1 MYHPYLLF
9 PLYLLLAV
17 IAFRAWWFEVL
28 TWSVDHCFLANTVDG
43 PLSISPTSAVLHVIL
58 VILVTFCSFGA
69 FFCYQERTRLAWYY
83 RLLGCLLAFIHVA
96 IGVNTYLI
104 YDLFKQIKDKLNR
117 EKQQL
122 MLYQQQQHLCQQ
134 QITRTPQPSLRS
146 LSRPNSTASSPV
158 LLLLRLHHLPLLLPH
173 QLLRRNLIVIVLV
186 IVNYLIYI
194 SVSGRYSLVSSYIL
208 VSLY

>member
-1 MYHPYLLF
+1 M
-9 PLYLLLAV
+9 
-17 IAFRAWWFEVL
+17 VL
-28 TWSVDHCFLANTVDG
+28 TTVRLS
-43 PLSISPTSAVLHVIL
+43 LSIYL
-58 VILVTFCSFGA
+58 
-69 FFCYQERTRLAWYY
+69 
-83 RLLGCLLAFIHVA
+83 HVA

-134 QITRTPQPSLRS
+134 QITRTPQPLLRS

-158 LLLLRLHHLPLLLPH
+158 LLLLRLHHLPLLLLH

-194 SVSGRYSLVSSYIL
+194 SVSGRYSLVSSCIL